1 MFIGVD
7 SYLVGYIFRR
17 LLLAIPVLI
26 GVSLLVFAIVRF
38 IPGDPARAIA
48 GVHASPEYIEQVRE
62 DLLLDEGLHVQ
73 YFVYISNLVRGDMGR
88 STFSGRPV
96 ALELRERFPNTF
108 MLTATAMAIAIVIGM
123 SAGIVSA
130 TKRYSLFDNISMLA
144 ALIGVAAPVF
154 WLGVMLQLL
163 FSVNLG
169 WLPSGGIGTI
179 RHLVL
184 PALTLGL
191 ATSALI
197 ARITR
202 SSMLEVLR
210 QEYIITARSKGL
222 VEQIVIYKHALKN
235 ALIPVVTVMGLQF
248 GTLLGGAV
256 LTETIFSWP
265 GVGRLMV
272 DAILARDYPVVQG
285 TVLLLAV
292 FFVMINLVVDVIYA
306 FLDPRISYG
315 TREVK

>member
-1 MFIGVD
+1 L
-7 SYLVGYIFRR
+7 YGYVIRR
-17 LLLAIPVLI
+17 LLLAVPVLI
-26 GVSLLVFAIVRF
+26 GVSILVFAIIRF

-48 GVHASPEYIEQVRE
+48 GVHASPEYIEQVRR

-73 YFVYISNLVRGDMGR
+73 YYVYLTNLLQGDMGR
-88 STFSGRPV
+88 STFTGRPV
-96 ALELRERFPNTF
+96 TVELAERFPNT
-108 MLTATAMAIAIVIGM
+108 LLLASTAMVIAIIIGM

-130 TKRYSLFDNISMLA
+130 TKRYSLFDNASMLA
-144 ALIGVAAPVF
+144 ALFGVAAPVF
-154 WLGVMLQLL
+154 WLGIMFQLL

-169 WLPSGGIGTI
+169 WFPSGGIGTW

-191 ATSALI
+191 ATTALI

-202 SSMLEVLR
+202 SSMLDVLG
-210 QEYIITARSKGL
+210 QDYITTARSKGL
-222 VEQIVIYKHALKN
+222 VEKVVVYKHALKN

-256 LTETIFSWP
+256 LTETVFSWP

-272 DAILARDYPVVQG
+272 DSILARDYPVVQG
-285 TVLLLAV
+285 AVLILAL
-292 FFVMINLVVDVIYA
+292 FFVLINLVVDVIYA
-306 FLDPRISYG
+306 FLDPRITYG
-315 TREVK
+315 SKEVE

>member
-1 MFIGVD
+1 M
-7 SYLVGYIFRR
+7 YGYVIRR
-17 LLLAIPVLI
+17 LLLAVPVLI
-26 GVSLLVFAIVRF
+26 GVSILVFAIIRF

-48 GVHASPEYIEQVRE
+48 GVHASPEYIEQVRR

-73 YFVYISNLVRGDMGR
+73 YYVYLTNLLQGDMGR
-88 STFSGRPV
+88 STFTGRPV
-96 ALELRERFPNTF
+96 TTELMERFPNT
-108 MLTATAMAIAIVIGM
+108 LLLASTAMVIAIIIGM

-130 TKRYSLFDNISMLA
+130 TKRYSLFDNASMLA
-144 ALIGVAAPVF
+144 ALFGVAAPVF
-154 WLGVMLQLL
+154 WLGIMFQLL

-169 WLPSGGIGTI
+169 WLPSGGIGTWK
-179 RHLVL
+179 HLVL

-191 ATSALI
+191 ATTALI

-202 SSMLEVLR
+202 SSMLDVLG
-210 QEYIITARSKGL
+210 QDYITTARSKGL
-222 VEQIVIYKHALKN
+222 VERVVVYKHALKN

-256 LTETIFSWP
+256 LTETVFSWP

-272 DAILARDYPVVQG
+272 DSILARDYPVVQG
-285 TVLLLAV
+285 AVLLLAV

-315 TREVK
+315 NKEVE

>member
-1 MFIGVD
+1 MT
-7 SYLVGYIFRR
+7 GYIIRR

-26 GVSLLVFAIVRF
+26 GVSILVFAMIRF

-48 GVHASPEYIEQVRE
+48 GVHASPEYIEQVRR
-62 DLLLDEGLHVQ
+62 DLLLDEGIHVQ
-73 YFVYISNLVRGDMGR
+73 YYVYMTNLLKGDLGR
-88 STFSGRPV
+88 STFTRRPV
-96 ALELRERFPNTF
+96 ATELMQRLPNT
-108 MLTATAMAIAIVIGM
+108 LVLAATAMVIASMIGLT
-123 SAGIVSA
+123 AGIVSA
-130 TKRYSLFDNISMLA
+130 TKRYSFFDNFSMLA
-144 ALIGVAAPVF
+144 ALVGVAAPVF
-154 WLGVMLQLL
+154 WLGVMFQIL

-169 WLPSGGIGTI
+169 WFPSGGIGTWK
-179 RHLVL
+179 HLVL

-191 ATSALI
+191 ATAALI

-210 QEYIITARSKGL
+210 QDYVTTARSKGL
-222 VEQIVIYKHALKN
+222 VERVVIYKHALKN

-256 LTETIFSWP
+256 LTETVFSWP
-265 GVGRLMV
+265 GIGRLMV
-272 DAILARDYPVVQG
+272 DSILARDYPVVQG
-285 TVLLLAV
+285 AVLMLAV

-315 TREVK
+315 SKEVD

>member
-1 MFIGVD
+1 LIGYV
-7 SYLVGYIFRR
+7 VRR

-26 GVSLLVFAIVRF
+26 GVSILVFAIIRF

-48 GVHASPEYIEQVRE
+48 GVHASPEYIEQVRQE
-62 DLLLDEGLHVQ
+62 LLLDEGLHIQ
-73 YFVYISNLVRGDMGR
+73 YYVYLTNLLKGDMGR
-88 STFSGRPV
+88 STFTRRPV
-96 ALELRERFPNTF
+96 TTELWERFPNT
-108 MLTATAMAIAIVIGM
+108 LVLAATAMGIAALLGM
-123 SAGIVSA
+123 SAGIISA
-130 TKRYSLFDNISMLA
+130 TKRYSLFDNVSMLA
-144 ALIGVAAPVF
+144 ALVGVAAPVF
-154 WLGVMLQLL
+154 WLGVMFQLL

-169 WLPSGGIGTI
+169 WLPSGGIGTWK
-179 RHLVL
+179 HLVL

-191 ATSALI
+191 ATAALI

-210 QEYIITARSKGL
+210 QDYITTARSKGL
-222 VEQIVIYKHALKN
+222 VERVVTYKHALKN

-256 LTETIFSWP
+256 LTETVFSWP
-265 GVGRLMV
+265 GIGRLMV
-272 DAILARDYPVVQG
+272 DSILARDYPVVQG
-285 TVLLLAV
+285 AVLFLAI

-315 TREVK
+315 SQEVE